1 MGEYKTLFYEFEE
14 VDQKRSELGLVRGKS
29 NQDGKEESC

>member
-1 MGEYKTLFYEFEE
+1 MESTKLDLYEFEE
-14 VDQKRSELGLVRGKS
+14 VDQKRSELGLVQGKS